1 MNWGSGGPQNDAEDP
16 SNLVHHSERVSDMS
30 KKAATDLNRRD
41 FFRKASLGVGAAGA
55 AVAGLSASK
64 AKAAADKTSPR
75 SAGYRETDHVK
86 KYYELAR
93 F

>member
-1 MNWGSGGPQNDAEDP
+1 
-16 SNLVHHSERVSDMS
+16 MS
-30 KKAATDLNRRD
+30 KKETAAVNRRD

-64 AKAAADKTSPR
+64 AKAAEPAKGASTG
-75 SAGYRETDHVK
+75 AGYRETAHVK
-86 KYYELAR
+86 KFYELAR

>member
-1 MNWGSGGPQNDAEDP
+1 
-16 SNLVHHSERVSDMS
+16 MS
-30 KKAATDLNRRD
+30 KKESAAVNRRD

-64 AKAAADKTSPR
+64 TKAAEPAKGASTG
-75 SAGYRETDHVK
+75 AGYRETAHVK
-86 KYYELAR
+86 KYYELAK